1 MARPPALLPDADALR
16 ARIDAR
22 GRLALK
28 VTPGAREESVT
39 LTPEAV
45 LVKVRAAAD
54 KGAANQAVLELVAR
68 ALGRGPARGV
78 RGRGGTARQTVV
90 ALELYPSTLK
100 AKPHKTSAAPAAR
113 PAASSGAARHRAPPA
128 AAPVASALHNRP

>member
-22 GRLALK
+22 GRLAVR

-45 LVKVRAAAD
+45 LVKVRAPAD
-54 KGAANQAVLELVAR
+54 KGAANQAVLEVMAR
-68 ALGRGPARGV
+68 ALGLAPSRV
-78 RGRGGTARQTVV
+78 VLERGGTARQKVLAV
-90 ALELYPSTLK
+90 TL
-100 AKPHKTSAAPAAR
+100 
-113 PAASSGAARHRAPPA
+113 
-128 AAPVASALHNRP
+128 

>member
-22 GRLALK
+22 GRLAVR

-45 LVKVRAAAD
+45 LVKVRAPAD

-68 ALGRGPARGV
+68 ALGLAPSRV
-78 RGRGGTARQTVV
+78 VLERGGTARQKVLAV
-90 ALELYPSTLK
+90 TL
-100 AKPHKTSAAPAAR
+100 
-113 PAASSGAARHRAPPA
+113 
-128 AAPVASALHNRP
+128 

>member
-22 GRLALK
+22 GRLAVR

-45 LVKVRAAAD
+45 LVKVRVPAD

-68 ALGRGPARGV
+68 ALGLAPSRVVLERGA
-78 RGRGGTARQTVV
+78 TARQKVLAV
-90 ALELYPSTLK
+90 TL
-100 AKPHKTSAAPAAR
+100 
-113 PAASSGAARHRAPPA
+113 
-128 AAPVASALHNRP
+128 